1 MKLHPYLF
9 AVALAFTTVVACSTS
24 PTGRRQ
30 LMAVNDKEMDQMGFQ
45 AFEEIKKKQKISHD
59 PAQNQYVKCIT
70 NAIVAVAPDS
80 QGWEVVVFQD
90 DSANAFA
97 LPGKKIGVHTGL
109 LKVARTQDQVAA
121 VLGHEVGHVMARHSA
136 ERVSAD
142 AVSGLGMSIAGAIG
156 SIFVDPNSNA
166 FKLGMGA
173 LGVGVQFGAV
183 MPYGRAHESEADVI
197 GLDLMAQAGF
207 NPQDSVQLWKN
218 MAEGSKGSPPEF
230 LSTHPSNETRIQG
243 LQAKMAPALQ
253 KYQAA
258 QAAGRR
264 PACRL

>member
-1 MKLHPYLF
+1 MTMHPYVF
-9 AVALAFTTVVACSTS
+9 AVLLAFVTVTACSTS

-30 LMAVNDKEMDQMGFQ
+30 LMAVSDGQMDQMGNQ
-45 AFEEIKKKQKISHD
+45 AFDELKKKQKISHD
-59 PAQNQYVKCIT
+59 PAQNNYVKCIT
-70 NAIVAVAPDS
+70 GAITAVLPDS

-97 LPGKKIGVHTGL
+97 LPGKKIGVHTGI
-109 LKVARTQDQVAA
+109 LKVARTQDQLAA

-142 AVSGLGMSIAGAIG
+142 VAANMGMTVAGAIG
-156 SIFVDPNSNA
+156 SVFADPNSNA

-173 LGVGVQFGAV
+173 LGVGVQYGAV
-183 MPYGRAHESEADVI
+183 MPYGRAHESEADII
-197 GLDLMAQAGF
+197 GLDLMSQAGF

-218 MAEGSKGSPPEF
+218 MAEGNKGAPPEF
-230 LSTHPSNETRIQG
+230 MSTHPSNETRIKG
-243 LQAKMAPALQ
+243 LQAGMAPALQ

-264 PACRL
+264 PNCRL